1 MDAYVVVY
9 SILDRATFERALEIL
24 YELRRDPDKHPAII
38 LVANKS
44 DVVRSRQVSEEG
56 KPLLFSLTLF
66 QFECLYK

>member
-24 YELRRDPDKHPAII
+24 YELRRDPEKHPAII

-56 KPLLFSLTLF
+56 ELFAIPIT
-66 QFECLYK
+66 

>member
-1 MDAYVVVY
+1 MDAYIVVY

-24 YELRRDPDKHPAII
+24 YELRRDPDKHPAVI

-56 KPLLFSLTLF
+56 KPLFFSFTLYPS
-66 QFECLYK
+66 LR

>member
-1 MDAYVVVY
+1 MDAYVVVF

-24 YELRRDPDKHPAII
+24 YELRRDPDKHPAVI

-56 KPLLFSLTLF
+56 KKIYLFLFS
-66 QFECLYK
+66 KAN

>member
-9 SILDRATFERALEIL
+9 SILDRTTFERALETL
-24 YELRRDPDKHPAII
+24 YELRGDPDKRPAVI

-56 KPLLFSLTLF
+56 KGLLSHM
-66 QFECLYK
+66 